1 MQRVIMAALCLFV
14 LLAGP
19 VMAADLKIAV
29 VDLQTVLEKSDPGQ
43 KALTQLRD
51 DFKGMKEELDEK
63 KSEVD
68 QLRQQIQKQSLV
80 LSQEAQIDKET
91 EYKQRVRDFQDL
103 YQNYQKK
110 MKIKEQKLRE
120 PIIEEL
126 VRVIRDY
133 GERNNFT
140 LVMDKKNSGVVY
152 NSETIEIT
160 SKIIVELNKA
170 WRSKKDN

>member
-29 VDLQTVLEKSDPGQ
+29 VDLQEVLEKSDPGQ
-43 KALTQLRD
+43 KALSQLRD

>member
-1 MQRVIMAALCLFV
+1 MQRMILMALAFFV
-14 LLAGP
+14 FLTGP
-19 VMAADLKIAV
+19 AMAADLKIAV
-29 VDLQTVLEKSDPGQ
+29 VDLQEVLEKSDPGQ
-43 KALTQLRD
+43 KALSQLRD
-51 DFKGMKEELDEK
+51 DFKGMKEELDEQ

-80 LSQEAQIDKET
+80 LSQEAQLDKET
-91 EYKQRVRDFQDL
+91 EYKQKVRDFQDL

-126 VRVIRDY
+126 VTVIRDY
-133 GERNNFT
+133 GQKNNYT
-140 LVMDKKNSGVVY
+140 LVMDKKNSGVIY
-152 NSETIEIT
+152 NADSIEVT

-170 WRSKKDN
+170 WRNKKDN